1 MAHIQ
6 QAIITQVNNN
16 MITVYLKTPQ
26 AQYWLDRTGV
36 QYELAND
43 LDQWTA
49 STNQRVALIEP
60 LDYDTESQQ
69 LIQHCCQH
77 GDLIILFMTE
87 LITDSWCRQ
96 FDLPNVVLFLN
107 GSLNWTPQQAR
118 LGKCMYFF
126 WSTCDFYRT
135 FPDLLNFDSTQ
146 ADKFFDVLLGRRKSH
161 RDQLYENIDHDLN
174 TVTYFPTHSEL
185 PIRDYCNQEFIWP
198 DMLDKSQH
206 EVCFTAQEVTVNGV
220 IVSLSQIIPKTVY
233 QHTHYTVVAE
243 TQSDNEWSF
252 FTEKIVK
259 PILARRLF
267 LVAAGQYY
275 LENLR
280 ELGFKTFE
288 NVIDESYDREP
299 DQTLRISMLIEQVR
313 YLQTQDPVQIKA
325 QIQSIL
331 DHNFNH
337 MMQRDWQKDV
347 IIQLA
352 QVLE

>member
-1 MAHIQ
+1 
-6 QAIITQVNNN
+6 
-16 MITVYLKTPQ
+16 
-26 AQYWLDRTGV
+26 
-36 QYELAND
+36 
-43 LDQWTA
+43 
-49 STNQRVALIEP
+49 
-60 LDYDTESQQ
+60 
-69 LIQHCCQH
+69 
-77 GDLIILFMTE
+77 
-87 LITDSWCRQ
+87 
-96 FDLPNVVLFLN
+96 
-107 GSLNWTPQQAR
+107 
-118 LGKCMYFF
+118 
-126 WSTCDFYRT
+126 
-135 FPDLLNFDSTQ
+135 
-146 ADKFFDVLLGRRKSH
+146 
-161 RDQLYENIDHDLN
+161 
-174 TVTYFPTHSEL
+174 
-185 PIRDYCNQEFIWP
+185 
-198 DMLDKSQH
+198 MLDKSQH
-206 EVCFTAQEVTVNGV
+206 EVCFTAQEVTVDGV

-275 LENLR
+275 LQNLR

-313 YLQTQDPVQIKA
+313 YLQTQDPGQIKA
-325 QIQSIL
+325 QIQSTL

-337 MMQRDWQKDV
+337 MIQQDWQKDV